1 MKHWLSIKPF
11 LLAAIMSVF
20 VTISWAAEER
30 LPFYNSQE
38 FTPHWLAPDDTQLAG
53 FHAIPDFRFTNQ
65 WGETVT
71 QDAVQGKLYVA
82 SFFFTTCP
90 GICPT
95 LRSRLEKVHAAYKND
110 DAVLILS
117 HSIRPSTDSV
127 EILKQYA
134 DKNGIEGDSWQLL
147 TGDQSATYALAK
159 SAYFASE
166 DLGNIQNTEDFLHTE
181 NLLLIDQHRRI
192 RGIYNG
198 LSRSSVNYLISDIA
212 VLKQELQ

>member
-1 MKHWLSIKPF
+1 MKHWLLTNLIATAS
-11 LLAAIMSVF
+11 LLVSMAWS
-20 VTISWAAEER
+20 AEER

-38 FTPHWLAPDDTQLAG
+38 FTPHWLAPDDEQLAD
-53 FHAIPDFRFTNQ
+53 FHSIPDFSFTNQ
-65 WGETVT
+65 FGETVT
-71 QDAVQGKLYVA
+71 QDNVQGKLYVA

-95 LRSRLEKVHAAYKND
+95 LKSRLEKVHATFKD
-110 DAVLILS
+110 DDEVMILS
-117 HSIRPSTDSV
+117 HSIRPSTDTV
-127 EILKQYA
+127 DTLKRYA
-134 DKNGIEGDSWQLL
+134 DKNQIVGDSWQLL
-147 TGDQSATYALAK
+147 TGDQQTTYQLAK

-212 VLKQELQ
+212 ILKQELH